1 MRSRTLL
8 WVAAGLGGAAVVA
21 LVLAGL
27 APQASPAQSSLQAKS
42 PEALAQEALERELNR
57 TLEKVGIEEIEQLLL
72 SAR

>member
-8 WVAAGLGGAAVVA
+8 WAAVGLGGAAVAA

-27 APQASPAQSSLQAKS
+27 SPQAPTQPALQAKS
-42 PEALAQEALERELNR
+42 AETLAQEALERELNR
-57 TLEKVGIEEIEQLLL
+57 TLEKVGVEEIEALLL